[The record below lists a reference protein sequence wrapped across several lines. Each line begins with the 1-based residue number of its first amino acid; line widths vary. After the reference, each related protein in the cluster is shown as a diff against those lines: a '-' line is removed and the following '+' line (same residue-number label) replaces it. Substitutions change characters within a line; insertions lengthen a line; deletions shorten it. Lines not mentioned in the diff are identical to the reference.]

1 MSDDT
6 KIRHLCNPSALLIPL
21 VSMLLLAGAVDAK
34 ELSRAQAVQQL
45 SHTNAQSRREAAVRL
60 GEVGVMADAKA
71 LLKALRDPDEAT
83 RQSAEQ
89 AMWSIWSRSGNPR
102 VDALYKRG
110 VLEMAAGDSEE
121 AIATFSRIIAM
132 KPDFAEAWNK
142 RATVY
147 FFVGDLEKSLADC
160 DEVMKRNPYHFGA
173 LSGYFQIYVRLE
185 DYERALKYGR
195 RALDINPNMDGMKE
209 NVEMIERI
217 LDQGRQ
223 VI

>member
-1 MSDDT
+1 MLRFDART
-6 KIRHLCNPSALLIPL
+6 LLAALAAVALLTGAGGTDTPL
-21 VSMLLLAGAVDAK
+21 NRSQALQRLASPDAGK
-34 ELSRAQAVQQL
+34 
-45 SHTNAQSRREAAVRL
+45 RREAAIRL
-60 GEVGVMADAKA
+60 GDVGVMADVKA
-71 LLKALRDPDEAT
+71 LVKELRDPDEAT
-83 RQSAEQ
+83 RQSAEES
-89 AMWSIWSRSGNPR
+89 MWRIWSRSGNSK

-110 VLEMAAGDSEE
+110 VLEMADGEAED
-121 AIATFSRIIAM
+121 AIATFTTIIEM

-195 RALDINPNMDGMKE
+195 RALEINPNMDGMKE
-209 NVEMIERI
+209 NIEQLERA
-217 LDQGRQ
+217 LGQARQ

>member
-1 MSDDT
+1 MRAFC
-6 KIRHLCNPSALLIPL
+6 IALLA
-21 VSMLLLAGAVDAK
+21 LLLLTGATESDQT
-34 ELSRAQAVQQL
+34 LSRAQALQRL
-45 SHTNAQSRREAAVRL
+45 SDADAGKRREAAIRL
-60 GEVGVMADAKA
+60 GDVGVMADAKA
-71 LLKALRDPDEAT
+71 LVKELRDSDQDA
-83 RQSAEQ
+83 RKSAEE
-89 AMWSIWSRSGNPR
+89 ALWRIWARSGNAK

-110 VLEMAAGDSEE
+110 VLEMADGEAEE
-121 AIATFSRIIAM
+121 AIATFSRIIEM

-147 FFVGDLEKSLADC
+147 FFIGELEKSLADC

-209 NVEMIERI
+209 NVETIERM
-217 LDQGRQ
+217 LGQSRQ
-223 VI
+223 LI

>member
-1 MSDDT
+1 
-6 KIRHLCNPSALLIPL
+6 
-21 VSMLLLAGAVDAK
+21 MLPFDSRPLLAALAGVAFLIGAGADTP
-34 ELSRAQAVQQL
+34 LSRSQALQHL
-45 SHTNAQSRREAAVRL
+45 ASPDAGKRREAAIRL
-60 GEVGVMADAKA
+60 GDVGVMADVKA
-71 LLKALRDPDEAT
+71 LVKELRDPDGTA
-83 RQSAEQ
+83 RQSAEES
-89 AMWSIWSRSGNPR
+89 MWRIWSRSGNAK

-110 VLEMAAGDSEE
+110 VLEMADGEAED
-121 AIATFSRIIAM
+121 AIATFTTIIEM

-185 DYERALKYGR
+185 DYERALRYAR

-209 NVEMIERI
+209 NIEQLERM
-217 LDQGRQ
+217 LGRTRQ

>member
-1 MSDDT
+1 MRAFC
-6 KIRHLCNPSALLIPL
+6 IALLA
-21 VSMLLLAGAVDAK
+21 LLLLTGATESDQT
-34 ELSRAQAVQQL
+34 LSRAQALQRL
-45 SHTNAQSRREAAVRL
+45 SDADAGKRREAAIRL
-60 GEVGVMADAKA
+60 GDVGVMADAKA
-71 LLKALRDPDEAT
+71 LVKELRDSDADA
-83 RQSAEQ
+83 RKSAED
-89 AMWSIWSRSGNPR
+89 ALWRIWSRSGNAK

-110 VLEMAAGDSEE
+110 VLEMADGEAEE
-121 AIATFSRIIAM
+121 AIATFSRIIEM

-147 FFVGDLEKSLADC
+147 FFIGELEKSLADC

-209 NVEMIERI
+209 NVETIERM
-217 LDQGRQ
+217 LGQSRQ
-223 VI
+223 LI